1 MFVIDTTRVGICEIC
16 AEQKVLV
23 VDETKRYKIL

>member
-16 AEQKVLV
+16 AEQKISVMNKMRQY
-23 VDETKRYKIL
+23 EIS